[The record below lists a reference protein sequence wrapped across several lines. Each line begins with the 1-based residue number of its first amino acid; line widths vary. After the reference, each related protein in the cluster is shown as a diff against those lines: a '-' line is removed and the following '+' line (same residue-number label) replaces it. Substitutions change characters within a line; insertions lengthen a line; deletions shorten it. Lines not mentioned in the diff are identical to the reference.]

1 MDISVT
7 LRDAADGGVIARTTV
22 PSQDLPPTFDGTQM
36 LEAAGT
42 VWRVVRAE
50 PAFRDE
56 YELIGELELTLRQVE
71 RVERA
76 DLVPGGGIHFSMSSI
91 SDRLPDIAGP
101 LDGRTVLLVKD
112 DLWRD
117 VELVG
122 PYGAT
127 AVAENL
133 AAIRRIQ
140 TEFRSGPG
148 FTEIHL
154 RTTPAE
160 PLAGVTLTVE
170 DLAAGLGTTTHFVR
184 PVAIEGRGVVR
195 GGYALSV
202 ADGVHVYGLVDTA
215 SRVTVAGVH
224 RTGIAGPEVAG
235 AFGTLLRERG
245 LELGDWRGGLRTDD
259 AGILAGWCGAP
270 PQQLWR

>member
-1 MDISVT
+1 MEISVT
-7 LRDAADGGVIARTTV
+7 LRDAADGGVIARTVV
-22 PSQDLPPTFDGTQM
+22 PSESLPPAFDGTQM
-36 LEAAGT
+36 LEAAGR

-50 PAFRDE
+50 PAFREE
-56 YELIGELELTLRQVE
+56 YELIGEVELTLR
-71 RVERA
+71 RVEQEPRVEMMPA
-76 DLVPGGGIHFSMSSI
+76 RDIHFSMSSI

-117 VELVG
+117 VEMVG
-122 PYGAT
+122 PHGA
-127 AVAENL
+127 AAIEENL

-160 PLAGVTLTVE
+160 PLEGVTFTVE
-170 DLAAGLGTTTHFVR
+170 DLAAALGTTTHFVR
-184 PVAIEGRGVVR
+184 PVAIEGRGVVQ

-202 ADGVHVYGLVDTA
+202 ADGVHVYGLVDSA

-224 RTGIAGPEVAG
+224 RTGIAGPEVAA
-235 AFGTLLRERG
+235 AFGALLGGRSPEPVGWGGGMRPGCERVSCGSSDRSASG
-245 LELGDWRGGLRTDD
+245 L
-259 AGILAGWCGAP
+259 AC
-270 PQQLWR
+270 

>member
-1 MDISVT
+1 MRISVT

-22 PSQDLPPTFDGTQM
+22 PSEDLPPTFDGTQM

-42 VWRVVRAE
+42 LWRVVRAE
-50 PAFRDE
+50 PAFREE
-56 YELIGELELTLRQVE
+56 YELVGELELTLRRVE

-76 DLVPGGGIHFSMSSI
+76 DLVPGGDIHFSMSSI

-117 VELVG
+117 VELIG
-122 PYGAT
+122 PFGAP
-127 AVAENL
+127 AIEENL

-140 TEFRSGPG
+140 ADFRSGPG

-154 RTTPAE
+154 RTEPAR
-160 PLAGVTLTVE
+160 PLAGVTFTVE
-170 DLAAGLGTTTHFVR
+170 DLAAALGTTTHFVR
-184 PVAIEGRGVVR
+184 PVAIEGLGVVR

-202 ADGVHVYGLVDTA
+202 ADGVDVYGLLDTA

-224 RTGIAGPEVAG
+224 RTGIAGAETAG
-235 AFGTLLRERG
+235 VFETLLRERG
-245 LELGDWRGGLRTDD
+245 LELVDWRGGLRTSD
-259 AGILAGWCGAP
+259 AEVLAGWFGAP
-270 PQQLWR
+270 PQPLWR

>member
-7 LRDAADGGVIARTTV
+7 LRDAADGGVIARTAV
-22 PSQDLPPTFDGTQM
+22 PSEGLPPAFDGTQM
-36 LEAAGT
+36 LEAAGE

-50 PAFRDE
+50 PAFREE
-56 YELIGELELTLRQVE
+56 YELVGTLELTLRRVE
-71 RVERA
+71 RVDGDGFA
-76 DLVPGGGIHFSMSSI
+76 QAGDIHFSMSSI

-101 LDGRTVLLVKD
+101 LDGRSVLLVKD

-122 PYGAT
+122 PFAAA
-127 AVAENL
+127 AVAANL
-133 AAIRRIQ
+133 AAIRRVQ

-154 RTTPAE
+154 RVDPAQ
-160 PLAGVTLTVE
+160 PLDGVTLTVE

-184 PVAIEGRGVVR
+184 PVAIEGQGMVR

-202 ADGVHVYGLVDTA
+202 ADGVHVYGLVDQA

-224 RTGIAGPEVAG
+224 RTGIADAPVAE
-235 AFGTLLRERG
+235 AFADLARARG
-245 LELGDWRGGLRTDD
+245 LHLVDWRGGLRTDD
-259 AGILAGWCGAP
+259 AGVLAEWFGAP
-270 PQQLWR
+270 PQPLWR

>member
-7 LRDAADGGVIARTTV
+7 LRDAADGGVIARTVV
-22 PSQDLPPTFDGTQM
+22 PSESLPPAFDGTQM
-36 LEAAGT
+36 LEAAGR

-50 PAFRDE
+50 PAFREE
-56 YELIGELELTLRQVE
+56 YELIGEVELTLR
-71 RVERA
+71 RVEQEPRVEMMPA
-76 DLVPGGGIHFSMSSI
+76 RDIHFSMSSI

-117 VELVG
+117 VEMVG
-122 PYGAT
+122 PYGAA
-127 AVAENL
+127 AVEENL

-160 PLAGVTLTVE
+160 PLEGVTFTVE
-170 DLAAGLGTTTHFVR
+170 DLAAALGTTTHFVR
-184 PVAIEGRGVVR
+184 PVAIEGRGVVQ

-202 ADGVHVYGLVDTA
+202 ADGVHVYGLVDSA

-224 RTGIAGPEVAG
+224 RTGIAGPEVAA
-235 AFGTLLRERG
+235 AFGALLRPRS
-245 LELGDWRGGLRTDD
+245 LELVDWRGGLRTDD
-259 AGILAGWCGAP
+259 FEVLTAWFGAP

>member
-7 LRDAADGGVIARTTV
+7 LRDAADGGVIARTVV
-22 PSQDLPPTFDGTQM
+22 PSENLPPAFDGTQM
-36 LEAAGT
+36 LEAAGR

-56 YELIGELELTLRQVE
+56 YELIGELELTLR
-71 RVERA
+71 RVEQEPRVEMLPA
-76 DLVPGGGIHFSMSSI
+76 RDIHFSMSSI

-101 LDGRTVLLVKD
+101 LDGRSVLLVKD

-122 PYGAT
+122 PFGT
-127 AVAENL
+127 AEVEENL
-133 AAIRRIQ
+133 AAIRRVQ

-154 RTTPAE
+154 RATPAE

-184 PVAIEGRGVVR
+184 PVAIEGQGVVR
-195 GGYALSV
+195 GGYALSI

-224 RTGIAGPEVAG
+224 RTGIAGTAVAD
-235 AFGTLLRERG
+235 AFARLLRARG
-245 LELGDWRGGLRTDD
+245 LELVDWRAGLRTDE
-259 AGILAGWCGAP
+259 AGVLGEWFGTP
-270 PQQLWR
+270 PQPLWR

>member
-7 LRDAADGGVIARTTV
+7 LRDAADGGVIARTVV
-22 PSQDLPPTFDGTQM
+22 PSQDLPPTFDGTQL
-36 LEAAGT
+36 LEAADH

-50 PAFRDE
+50 PAFREE
-56 YELIGELELTLRQVE
+56 YELIGELELTLR
-71 RVERA
+71 RVEQEPRVEMLPA
-76 DLVPGGGIHFSMSSI
+76 RDIHFSMSSI

-101 LDGRTVLLVKD
+101 LDGRSVLLIKD

-117 VELVG
+117 VELVA
-122 PYGAT
+122 PSGAA
-127 AVAENL
+127 AVTENL
-133 AAIRRIQ
+133 KAIRRVQ

-148 FTEIHL
+148 FTELHL

-160 PLAGVTLTVE
+160 PLAGVTFTVE
-170 DLAAGLGTTTHFVR
+170 DLAAALGTTTHFVR
-184 PVAIEGRGVVR
+184 PVGIEGRGVVQ

-224 RTGIAGPEVAG
+224 RTGIGSTQVAA
-235 AFGTLLRERG
+235 AFGTLLRARG
-245 LELGDWRGGLRTDD
+245 LELVDWRAGLRTDD
-259 AGILAGWCGAP
+259 AEVLAGWFGAP
-270 PQQLWR
+270 PQALWR

>member
-22 PSQDLPPTFDGTQM
+22 PSENLPPAFDGTQM
-36 LEAAGT
+36 LEAAGQ
-42 VWRVVRAE
+42 VWRVARAE
-50 PAFRDE
+50 PAFREE
-56 YELIGELELTLRQVE
+56 YELIGELELTLR
-71 RVERA
+71 RVEQEPRVEMLPA
-76 DLVPGGGIHFSMSSI
+76 RDIHFSMSSI

-122 PYGAT
+122 PAGST
-127 AVAENL
+127 AVEENL
-133 AAIRRIQ
+133 LAIRRIQ
-140 TEFRSGPG
+140 DDFRSGPG

-184 PVAIEGRGVVR
+184 PVAIEGRGVVH
-195 GGYALSV
+195 GGYALTV
-202 ADGVHVYGLVDTA
+202 ADGVHVYGQVDTA

-224 RTGIAGPEVAG
+224 RTGIAGAEVAG
-235 AFGTLLRERG
+235 AFGALLRERG
-245 LELGDWRGGLRTDD
+245 LELVDWRAGLRTDD
-259 AGILAGWCGAP
+259 AEILAGWFGAP
-270 PQQLWR
+270 PQPLWR

>member
-7 LRDAADGGVIARTTV
+7 LRDAADGGVIARTVV
-22 PSQDLPPTFDGTQM
+22 PSESLPPAFDGTHM
-36 LEAAGT
+36 LEAAGR

-50 PAFRDE
+50 PAFREE
-56 YELIGELELTLRQVE
+56 YELIGEVELTLR
-71 RVERA
+71 RVEQEPRVEMMPA
-76 DLVPGGGIHFSMSSI
+76 RDIHFSMSSI

-117 VELVG
+117 VEMVG
-122 PYGAT
+122 PYGAA
-127 AVAENL
+127 AVEENL

-160 PLAGVTLTVE
+160 PLEGVTLTVE
-170 DLAAGLGTTTHFVR
+170 DLAAALGTTTHFVR
-184 PVAIEGRGVVR
+184 PVAIEGRGVVQ

-202 ADGVHVYGLVDTA
+202 ADGVHVYGLVDSA
-215 SRVTVAGVH
+215 SRVTVAGLH
-224 RTGIAGPEVAG
+224 RTGIAGPEVAT
-235 AFGTLLRERG
+235 AFGALLRARS
-245 LELGDWRGGLRTDD
+245 LELVDWRGGLRTDD
-259 AGILAGWCGAP
+259 FEVLTAWFGAP

>member
-22 PSQDLPPTFDGTQM
+22 PTQNLPPAFDGTQL
-36 LEAAGT
+36 LEAAGR

-50 PAFRDE
+50 PAFREE
-56 YELIGELELTLRQVE
+56 YELIGELELTLRLVE
-71 RVERA
+71 QEPRV
-76 DLVPGGGIHFSMSSI
+76 DLLPARDIHFSMSSI

-122 PYGAT
+122 PHGAA
-127 AVAENL
+127 AVEENL
-133 AAIRRIQ
+133 LAIRRIQ
-140 TEFRSGPG
+140 EEFRSGPG

-154 RTTPAE
+154 RETPAE

-184 PVAIEGRGVVR
+184 PVAIEGRGVVL
-195 GGYALSV
+195 GGFALTV

-235 AFGTLLRERG
+235 AFGALLRERG
-245 LELGDWRGGLRTDD
+245 LDLVDWRGGLRTDD
-259 AGILAGWCGAP
+259 AEVLVAWFGTP
-270 PQQLWR
+270 PQPLWR